1 MQPFNGNNNYGYSGP
16 SDYKDTYIKLCEGS
30 ITYDEFQAFIL
41 TGGTEVICLMSCLKN
56 MKIYP
61 KTTVSHVKRLH
72 FIGLCRQW
80 ELDTIF
86 YFYLLEEAFSRGA
99 FNEEIRT
106 KENVGANNA
115 AAWAAYAANADFSQ
129 WQAERNRKGI
139 HFSTN

>member
-1 MQPFNGNNNYGYSGP
+1 
-16 SDYKDTYIKLCEGS
+16 
-30 ITYDEFQAFIL
+30 
-41 TGGTEVICLMSCLKN
+41 MSCLKN

-106 KENVGANNA
+106 KENVEANNA
-115 AAWAAYAANADFSQ
+115 ANAGDADFSQ